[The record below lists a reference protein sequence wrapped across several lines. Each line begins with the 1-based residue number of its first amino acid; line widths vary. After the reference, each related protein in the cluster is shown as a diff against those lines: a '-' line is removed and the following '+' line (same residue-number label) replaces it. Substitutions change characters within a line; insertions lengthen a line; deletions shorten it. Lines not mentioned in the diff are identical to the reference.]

1 MIVLPL
7 IRRLT
12 PPAEPVTVVS
22 NDAITRNLLEVRS
35 LKKVFSRQ
43 GKEVI
48 ALENFDLTVA
58 EREFVAI
65 VGPSGCGKSTFLHM
79 LGGFEPANAGTMML
93 NGEMVRDPGPDRGML
108 FQEYAL
114 YPWRTV
120 VGNILWPLE
129 IQKVP
134 KAERERT
141 VERLIAMV
149 GLSQFRN
156 HYPNELSGG
165 MKQRVALARLLA
177 LDPKILLM
185 DEPFGALDAQNR
197 ELLQE
202 ELQQIWNSSR
212 KTVLFVTHDIDEA
225 IYLADRVIVFTARP
239 GRIKADIEIDLPRP
253 RAIEIKKTS
262 RIHATTATK
271 SGTCCA
277 PRSCARAEENQ
288 VSDAVTIDAPVA
300 GRRRGRRAVAGSACC
315 IPIALLRH
323 LGARRPRR
331 TAAANI
337 SCSPRS
343 FSRPHGSWPRP
354 ASFSSTSAP
363 ACSGSRG
370 LCDRRHLRRHDRIAG
385 RCAQAGRAL
394 L

>member
-1 MIVLPL
+1 MMNLA
-7 IRRLT
+7 RR
-12 PPAEPVTVVS
+12 EVVGGLHRGERS
-22 NDAITRNLLEVRS
+22 MAGKLLEVRS

-43 GKEVI
+43 GKEIV
-48 ALENFDLTVA
+48 ALENFDLDVD
-58 EREFVAI
+58 EGEFVAI

-79 LGGFEPANAGTMML
+79 LGGFEPSNGGTMKL
-93 NGEMVRDPGPDRGML
+93 NGELVSEPGPDRGML

-120 VGNILWPLE
+120 IGNILWPLE

-134 KAERERT
+134 KAEREKI
-141 VERLIAMV
+141 VERLISMV

-202 ELQQIWNSSR
+202 ELQQIWNPSR

-239 GRIKADIEIDLPRP
+239 GRIKADIRDRSAAPARDRDQEDPRVQRVSQRHLGP
-253 RAIEIKKTS
+253 AAQRGA
-262 RIHATTATK
+262 
-271 SGTCCA
+271 
-277 PRSCARAEENQ
+277 ARAGGIQMNEVERTPGWHADR
-288 VSDAVTIDAPVA
+288 V
-300 GRRRGRRAVAGSACC
+300 RASSTTAGSA
-315 IPIALLRH
+315 
-323 LGARRPRR
+323 
-331 TAAANI
+331 
-337 SCSPRS
+337 SS
-343 FSRPHGSWPRP
+343 FRW
-354 ASFSSTSAP
+354 
-363 ACSGSRG
+363 
-370 LCDRRHLRRHDRIAG
+370 
-385 RCAQAGRAL
+385 RC
-394 L
+394 